1 MKEGSIPTISSP
13 RRSNLA
19 FVRVGSA
26 VCGNSELKVRHKYGA
41 KRVFKLM
48 IRADFSLILCC
59 LFYFFLSRG
68 VGGRG
73 LAREDPPVH
82 LCRAVCTYTAPG
94 RGVEARQ
101 GTGASE
107 EDEEERALCFIFEGR
122 GRCETGLQSLLTHRL
137 EIEQTFFLFLYFI
150 FFLNPRFSSCSSSR
164 AAGTGEENS
173 RILTPRLGLLFA
185 KCDTLSC
192 ERYVVRTTQPV
203 TP

>member
-122 GRCETGLQSLLTHRL
+122 GRCETGLQYLLTHRL
-137 EIEQTFFLFLYFI
+137 EIKQTLFSFSLFRFLFKSSLLLLLLLPCGWHRRGKQSDFDTT
-150 FFLNPRFSSCSSSR
+150 FGVGFCKMRHAFL
-164 AAGTGEENS
+164 
-173 RILTPRLGLLFA
+173 
-185 KCDTLSC
+185 
-192 ERYVVRTTQPV
+192 
-203 TP
+203 

>member
-1 MKEGSIPTISSP
+1 MTELAGEEGSIPAISSP

-48 IRADFSLILCC
+48 IRADFSPSVCC
-59 LFYFFLSRG
+59 LFFFFLSRG

-137 EIEQTFFLFLYFI
+137 EIKQTLFSFSLFLFLFKSSLLLLLLLPCGWHRRGKQSD
-150 FFLNPRFSSCSSSR
+150 FDTTFGAAFCKMRHAFL
-164 AAGTGEENS
+164 
-173 RILTPRLGLLFA
+173 
-185 KCDTLSC
+185 
-192 ERYVVRTTQPV
+192 
-203 TP
+203 